1 MEQGEAA
8 PTAGAA
14 PASPDN
20 PGKKNDASVGDM
32 ELDISKD
39 DRDTVDQQGEFIT
52 SLKPLYFK
60 SHGIKAA
67 PPIFLQ
73 VLQKYDDGSARVKI
87 MYSLCNKR
95 KLRTSE
101 GEPLQIA
108 PQDQEAFLSRQELDD
123 IRLGAFDQSAAGGG
137 MGGAMGGMPPPPGGL
152 V

>member
-1 MEQGEAA
+1 MEQDEAA
-8 PTAGAA
+8 PAAGGT
-14 PASPDN
+14 PSSPDN
-20 PGKKNDASVGDM
+20 PGTKNDASVGDM

-39 DRDTVDQQGEFIT
+39 DRDTIDRQGEFIT

-73 VLQKYDDGSARVKI
+73 ILQKYDDGSARVKI

-101 GEPLQIA
+101 GEPLQNA
-108 PQDQEAFLSRQELDD
+108 QDQEAFLSRQELDD
-123 IRLGAFDQSAAGGG
+123 IRLGAFDPAAAGGG
-137 MGGAMGGMPPPPGGL
+137 MGGGMPPPPGGI